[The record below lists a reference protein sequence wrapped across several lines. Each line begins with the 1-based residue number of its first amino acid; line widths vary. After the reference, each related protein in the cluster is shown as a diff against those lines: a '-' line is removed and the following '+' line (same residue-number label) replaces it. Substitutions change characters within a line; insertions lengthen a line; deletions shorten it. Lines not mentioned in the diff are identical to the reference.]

1 MIRQIILT
9 PNCIYKKQSQLFFPW
24 RLFTPIRVFLHPI
37 RNQNETLSYFNCQWN
52 APSIAGADDPKKKRE
67 RKRATATSPQ
77 KCTHILSKSA
87 IHEDIGFRHLFA
99 RPFHLAKLDEGR
111 RHRLFSLLGVSIV
124 ETNP

>member
-9 PNCIYKKQSQLFFPW
+9 PNCIYKKQSQLFFLLGDSLL
-24 RLFTPIRVFLHPI
+24 RIEVFYTPFEIITKLYHILTVDGMRQALQPQITIR
-37 RNQNETLSYFNCQWN
+37 
-52 APSIAGADDPKKKRE
+52 KKERE
-67 RKRATATSPQ
+67 STTSSQ
-77 KCTHILSKSA
+77 KCTHISSKSA